1 MQCVYQAMTAHL
13 LGHRIACRHVL
24 RYDMQGGLDS
34 FDVVHRPS
42 AVTNPG
48 PRTEKKISDAEA
60 NADPGPG
67 GGGPS
72 ASLEMGRWGD
82 TAVSG
87 GADGP
92 SAREDELPAA

>member
-24 RYDMQGGLDS
+24 RYMEGGLDS

-48 PRTEKKISDAEA
+48 PRTEKKDFRC
-60 NADPGPG
+60 G
-67 GGGPS
+67 GKRRSG
-72 ASLEMGRWGD
+72 AGRRGAKCVIGD
-82 TAVSG
+82 GKVG
-87 GADGP
+87 
-92 SAREDELPAA
+92 